1 MHVPAQNRRD
11 MWTRLRLA
19 ALLTIVLAAPDRVPL
34 ERLSAQE
41 VTDALPPALVAMA
54 EAERAFSARA
64 SERTPR
70 EAFIEF
76 FADEAVNF
84 QPEAGPARPRL
95 RAQPAPPSGLPA
107 FSWEPRLGDVAASG
121 DLGYLTGPVRFP
133 LKDGGVRH
141 GCYFS
146 VWKKQGDGTFKVIL
160 DAGVQPPGE
169 VPFAPGLVR
178 ATARGTRPTAEGTS
192 GKTEAESSLLE
203 ADRAFSATLAAK
215 GSAAAFG
222 DVMHAGG
229 RLHRNG
235 TLPLTTRDD
244 AVAWLRDHVKTMT
257 SEPMKSET
265 GASGEL
271 GYTWGRASIATAGD
285 TPQSV
290 YYIRLWTRDAAG
302 RWWLVA
308 DVTPA

>member
-1 MHVPAQNRRD
+1 MSRLLRAAVIVVGLAVLTGGFARRG
-11 MWTRLRLA
+11 LA
-19 ALLTIVLAAPDRVPL
+19 AQSP
-34 ERLSAQE
+34 E
-41 VTDALPPALVAMA
+41 DALPPALVAMA

-70 EAFIEF
+70 DAFIEF
-76 FADEAVNF
+76 FADEAVSF
-84 QPEAGPARPRL
+84 QPEPGPARPRL
-95 RAQPAPPSGLPA
+95 RAQTAPPPGAPA

-133 LKDGGVRH
+133 QKDGGVRH

-146 VWKKQGDGTFKVIL
+146 VWKKQSDGTFKVLL

-169 VPFAPGLVR
+169 VSFAPGLVR
-178 ATARGTRPTAEGTS
+178 ASARGTRPPVKDTS
-192 GKTEAESSLLE
+192 GRAEAESSLLD
-203 ADRAFSATLAAK
+203 ADRAFSAALAAK
-215 GSAAAFG
+215 GAAAAFG
-222 DVMHAGG
+222 ETMHANG

-235 TLPLTTRDD
+235 ALPMTTRDD
-244 AVAWLRDHVKTMT
+244 AMTWLREHVKAMT

-271 GYTWGRASIATAGD
+271 GYTWGRASITAAD
-285 TPQSV
+285 DKPQAV
-290 YYIRLWTRDAAG
+290 HYIRVWTRDVSG
-302 RWWLVA
+302 RWWIVA